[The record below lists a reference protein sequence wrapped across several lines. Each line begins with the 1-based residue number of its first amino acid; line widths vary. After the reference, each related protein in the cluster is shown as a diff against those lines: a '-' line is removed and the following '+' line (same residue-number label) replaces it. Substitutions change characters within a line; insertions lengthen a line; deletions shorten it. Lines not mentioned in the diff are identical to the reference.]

1 MGWALVVALP
11 LSWLGSLAGMYVSV
25 KAGEEVG
32 GWGTGASIVVVF
44 GVLVMLNYVVRL
56 FFKDPQSPA
65 TNVTS
70 T

>member
-1 MGWALVVALP
+1 MTADYENL
-11 LSWLGSLAGMYVSV
+11 
-25 KAGEEVG
+25 G
-32 GWGTGASIVVVF
+32 GWPTGASIVVVF
-44 GVLVMLNYVVRL
+44 GVLVLINYIVRL